1 MTSISEKNK
10 LQPHFMDRH
19 KQQIKRDRQDLK
31 RRAINSQNKS
41 RMRTLIKNV
50 LSSDTK
56 KAADEYYS
64 SAVSFIDKMASKN
77 IIHKNNAAR
86 QKSKITN
93 HLNSLK

>member
-1 MTSISEKNK
+1 
-10 LQPHFMDRH
+10 MDRH

-31 RRAINSQNKS
+31 KRAINSQNKS
-41 RMRTLIKNV
+41 KMRTLIKNV
-50 LSSDTK
+50 LSSDSK
-56 KAADEYYS
+56 KSAEKYYS

>member
-1 MTSISEKNK
+1 
-10 LQPHFMDRH
+10 MDRH

-50 LSSDTK
+50 LSSDNK

>member
-1 MTSISEKNK
+1 
-10 LQPHFMDRH
+10 MDRH

-31 RRAINSQNKS
+31 KRAINSQNKS
-41 RMRTLIKNV
+41 RMRTLIKSV
-50 LSSDTK
+50 LTADSK
-56 KAADEYYS
+56 KSASEHYA

-86 QKSKITN
+86 QKSKISN

>member
-1 MTSISEKNK
+1 
-10 LQPHFMDRH
+10 MDRH

-41 RMRTLIKNV
+41 RTRTLVKSV
-50 LSSDTK
+50 LTADTK
-56 KAADEYYS
+56 KAADEHYS
-64 SAVSFIDKMASKN
+64 NAVSFIDKMASKN

-86 QKSKITN
+86 QKSKIAN

>member
-1 MTSISEKNK
+1 
-10 LQPHFMDRH
+10 MDRH

-31 RRAINSQNKS
+31 KRAINSQNKS
-41 RMRTLIKNV
+41 KMRTLIKSV
-50 LSSDTK
+50 LTAKSK
-56 KAADEYYS
+56 KSADEHYA

-86 QKSKITN
+86 LKSKISN

>member
-1 MTSISEKNK
+1 
-10 LQPHFMDRH
+10 MDRH

-56 KAADEYYS
+56 KAAHEEYS
-64 SAVSFIDKMASKN
+64 SAVSFIDQMASKN

>member
-50 LSSDTK
+50 LSSDSK

-64 SAVSFIDKMASKN
+64 
-77 IIHKNNAAR
+77 
-86 QKSKITN
+86 
-93 HLNSLK
+93 

>member
-1 MTSISEKNK
+1 
-10 LQPHFMDRH
+10 MDRH

-93 HLNSLK
+93 N

>member
-1 MTSISEKNK
+1 
-10 LQPHFMDRH
+10 MDRH

-50 LSSDTK
+50 LSSDSK

-77 IIHKNNAAR
+77 VLHKNNAAR

>member
-50 LSSDTK
+50 LSSDSK

-64 SAVSFIDKMASKN
+64 SAVSFIDNCLLYTSPSP
-77 IIHKNNAAR
+77 R
-86 QKSKITN
+86 D
-93 HLNSLK
+93 

>member
-1 MTSISEKNK
+1 
-10 LQPHFMDRH
+10 MDRH

-41 RMRTLIKNV
+41 RMRTLIKSV
-50 LSSDTK
+50 LTADSK
-56 KAADEYYS
+56 KSADEHYAD
-64 SAVSFIDKMASKN
+64 AVSFIDKMASKN

-93 HLNSLK
+93 YLNSLSK